1 MESKT
6 VISTPN
12 KLETIPQPA
21 DGVKGQLGYWM
32 SPEDLDKRIKELF
45 PGCMKGISV
54 FCIIIV
60 SGIMVITYL

>member
-12 KLETIPQPA
+12 KLETIPQTA

-54 FCIIIV
+54 FCVIIDKGMQCI
-60 SGIMVITYL
+60 